1 MNADVHTHT
10 KSRKSR
16 TGGLK
21 TLIESSLGVRVHFVL
36 LHICPGGFH
45 FFDLPLVNGDCP
57 LPNGY
62 TWTSELAINFVS
74 GAAHVILVTI
84 RCVSIP

>member
-1 MNADVHTHT
+1 MTLVCFSASIDGLLALPTSGQKINLMNADVHTHT

-36 LHICPGGFH
+36 LHMGFH
-45 FFDLPLVNGDCP
+45 FFDLPL
-57 LPNGY
+57 
-62 TWTSELAINFVS
+62 
-74 GAAHVILVTI
+74 HVDQ
-84 RCVSIP
+84 RASY